1 MSRTKLFALKHPYPR
16 QSWNKQAVY
25 NLYRYRMPQTS
36 RKTFYQQKFR
46 AKQETRRFH
55 GEYLTERKWN
65 SMFRHTLRGVVRMN
79 PAIMAK
85 DDGSSVVSGR
95 GTGIDPKPLR
105 MVELPKDIERR
116 RKELKDANPQ
126 PIPFMQMTYAPLERR
141 LDTAVYRALFASSVR
156 QARMM
161 CLHGKVF
168 VNGVKMPHAG
178 YMLNPGDMFS
188 IDPLLVMKAI
198 GGPERKPFK
207 QLSTQAKSD
216 LQKAIEEAQ
225 SKTKSST
232 YLKSSNKK
240 VLAGNAAAEVDTET
254 FTAAGV
260 KSESTTTTTET
271 EGEPTTSSS
280 SSSTD
285 KIVTEAEGGEETSA
299 GNKKFHLPSDWR
311 TYLPKHPRWKIY
323 DEWRPKRFMNLFAF
337 IPRYL
342 EVNHHICHAVYL
354 RHPVARSGGAEVP
367 NPFNDGVMQLAFN
380 WYLRRR

>member
-1 MSRTKLFALKHPYPR
+1 MARTKIFALKRPYPR

-25 NLYRYRMPQTS
+25 NLFRYRAPQAT
-36 RKTFYQQKFR
+36 RGTFYQQKFR

-79 PAIMAK
+79 PAQMAK
-85 DDGSSVVSGR
+85 GDGSDVVSGR
-95 GTGIDPKPLR
+95 GSGVDL
-105 MVELPKDIERR
+105 LPRR
-116 RKELKDANPQ
+116 LQGLEGYEGLDSTEKRNP
-126 PIPFMQMTYAPLERR
+126 PIPFVQMTFAPLERR

-161 CLHGKVF
+161 CLHGKVM

-188 IDPLLVMKAI
+188 IDPLTVMRAI
-198 GGPERKPFK
+198 GGRERAPFK

-232 YLKSSNKK
+232 YLKASNKK
-240 VLAGNAAAEVDTET
+240 VLAGNADAEVDTET

-260 KSESTTTTTET
+260 KSTSSETT
-271 EGEPTTSSS
+271 EGEASGENATAAA
-280 SSSTD
+280 
-285 KIVTEAEGGEETSA
+285 AEGEGSTA
-299 GNKKFHLPSDWR
+299 GGKKKFHLPSDWR

-323 DEWRPKRFMNLFAF
+323 DEWKPKRFMNLFAF
-337 IPRYL
+337 VPRYL

-367 NPFNDGVMQLAFN
+367 NPFGNDIMQLAYN

>member
-25 NLYRYRMPQTS
+25 NLYRYRAPNPTS
-36 RKTFYQQKFR
+36 GKKTFYQQKFL

-65 SMFRHTLRGVVRMN
+65 SMFRHTLRGVIRMN
-79 PAIMAK
+79 PAKMAE
-85 DDGSSVVSGR
+85 DDGSLVVSGR
-95 GTGIDPKPLR
+95 GTGEDPLPTR
-105 MVELPKDIERR
+105 MLPEDPIER
-116 RKELKDANPQ
+116 KKVLFGDKPKA
-126 PIPFMQMTYAPLERR
+126 IPFVQMTFAPLERR
-141 LDTAVYRALFASSVR
+141 LDTAVYRALFTSSIR

-161 CLHGKVF
+161 CLHGKVY

-188 IDPLLVMKAI
+188 IDPLLVMAAI
-198 GGPERKPFK
+198 GGPERASFK

-216 LQKAIEEAQ
+216 LQQAIEEAQ
-225 SKTKSST
+225 SKTKSAT
-232 YLKSSNKK
+232 FLKASNKR
-240 VLAGNAAAEVDTET
+240 VLAGNAAAQVDTET

-260 KSESTTTTTET
+260 KSESTESET
-271 EGEPTTSSS
+271 EGGETSEG
-280 SSSTD
+280 
-285 KIVTEAEGGEETSA
+285 KVEATADGGEA
-299 GNKKFHLPSDWR
+299 GESTEEPKKKKFHLPSDWR
-311 TYLPKHPRWKIY
+311 TYLPQHPRWKIY
-323 DEWRPKRFMNLFAF
+323 DEWKPKRFMNLFAF

-354 RHPVARSGGAEVP
+354 RHPVVRSSGPEVP
-367 NPFNDGVMQLAFN
+367 NPFNSEIMQLAHN

>member
-1 MSRTKLFALKHPYPR
+1 
-16 QSWNKQAVY
+16 
-25 NLYRYRMPQTS
+25 MPQTS

-65 SMFRHTLRGVVRMN
+65 SMFRHTLRGVIRMN

-105 MVELPKDIERR
+105 MVQLPKDIERR

-260 KSESTTTTTET
+260 KSESTTTET
-271 EGEPTTSSS
+271 EGETTT
-280 SSSTD
+280 SSTD
-285 KIVTEAEGGEETSA
+285 KIVAEAEGDEEASA
-299 GNKKFHLPSDWR
+299 GKKKFHLPSDWR

-337 IPRYL
+337 IPR
-342 EVNHHICHAVYL
+342 
-354 RHPVARSGGAEVP
+354 SGGAEVP
-367 NPFNDGVMQLAFN
+367 NPFNNDVMQLAFN